1 MIFETSM
8 IMFHVNLQ
16 GCIHSVV
23 LTDVCAFLS
32 YKDPGWIP
40 VSRPRSLFVHNF
52 FIFTGNLEDD
62 GFSPITTL
70 FNASSIFN
78 TESGFKKTTNEV
90 WTSIF
95 TNVNQQQFRLSY
107 LTGLKDKE
115 YCEGKYSLYYMHG
128 PPNLH
133 EKLAPTQKQGFFLF
147 KTLRT
152 SRWFSFHPV
161 FQTESSQTPPGWLVG
176 FGSLDLRVAVAW
188 LHPKKPTE
196 TRGLDSNPHFPS
208 SPKKHRLHKKKQV
221 FHTQG

>member
-1 MIFETSM
+1 MICETSM

-40 VSRPRSLFVHNF
+40 VNRPRSLFVHNF

-152 SRWFSFHPV
+152 SRWFSFSPRFSDRILPNTPRLIGGLWESWPSSCCCLASRHKNDGNPWIG
-161 FQTESSQTPPGWLVG
+161 FQSTFPK
-176 FGSLDLRVAVAW
+176 F
-188 LHPKKPTE
+188 PKKNI
-196 TRGLDSNPHFPS
+196 GC
-208 SPKKHRLHKKKQV
+208 KKQV